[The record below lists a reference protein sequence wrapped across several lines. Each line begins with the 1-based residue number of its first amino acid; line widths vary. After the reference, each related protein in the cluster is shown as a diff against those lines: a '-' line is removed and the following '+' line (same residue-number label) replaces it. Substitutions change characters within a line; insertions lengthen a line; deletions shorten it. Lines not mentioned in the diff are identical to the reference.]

1 MTDFTAASLE
11 SWQAWQAV
19 EHEAVWLYGLIGGR
33 IDDLSD
39 AAREAWNRHRDT
51 RDQVTAVIR
60 SAGAE
65 QGGPQLSYPEAA
77 VNSLAD
83 ARRAA
88 QTIEA
93 TVQIA
98 ALACISDAAHRSDIV
113 ATLRASARAAASWG
127 AKPTAFP
134 GLG

>member
-1 MTDFTAASLE
+1 MTDINAASLE
-11 SWQAWQAV
+11 SWQAWLAV

-33 IDDLSD
+33 LDDLSD
-39 AAREAWNRHRDT
+39 EAREAWNRHRDT
-51 RDQVTAVIR
+51 RDWLTAEIR
-60 SAGAE
+60 SAGEEPDGAH
-65 QGGPQLSYPEAA
+65 LSYPEAA
-77 VNSLAD
+77 VDSLAD

-98 ALACISDAAHRSDIV
+98 ALACISDAARRSDIV
-113 ATLRASARAAASWG
+113 AALRASAGSAALWG

-134 GLG
+134 GLS

>member
-1 MTDFTAASLE
+1 MTDINATSLE
-11 SWQAWQAV
+11 SWQVWLAV

-33 IDDLSD
+33 IDDVSD
-39 AAREAWNRHRDT
+39 AARAAWNRHRDT

-60 SAGAE
+60 SAGADPN
-65 QGGPQLSYPEAA
+65 GPRLSYPEAA
-77 VNSLAD
+77 VDSLAD

-113 ATLRASARAAASWG
+113 TTLRASARAASEWG
-127 AKPTAFP
+127 GQPAAFP
-134 GLG
+134 GLA